1 MRIGV
6 ANPTE
11 YYIELYNEKAKNE
24 TELDE
29 FIKNSKIHQWQR
41 FSNSTSPCAG
51 ILVDGNYCCFWRLL
65 RLKTLF

>member
-11 YYIELYNEKAKNE
+11 YYIELYNEKAKKE

-29 FIKNSKIHQWQR
+29 FIKNSKMS
-41 FSNSTSPCAG
+41 FYYKG
-51 ILVDGNYCCFWRLL
+51 
-65 RLKTLF
+65 TLII